1 MQTLTPELVKR
12 ILKALEGDRLEA
24 LYEVDTGINS
34 VGQDTFVAQLRGRY
48 DTALLVERKGG
59 SWRRT

>member
-1 MQTLTPELVKR
+1 MQTLTPEQVKR

-34 VGQDTFVAQLRGRY
+34 DGQDTFVAQLRDRC
-48 DTALLVERKGG
+48 DTALLVERKEE
-59 SWRRT
+59 SWRRK